1 MLKIGAGMFVAMAL
15 AGTAQAA
22 DLSPVDIVNRH
33 AAAAAKGDLDA
44 LVGDYAENAVVLQS
58 GRTIQG
64 KAAIRGLYEKMMPPK
79 KPAAA
84 PAPGAPA
91 RPAMKITRV
100 WQEGDVGLV
109 TWEMGPVHATE
120 EFLVRGGKIEAQA
133 VFMNGAPAGP
143 PQ

>member
-1 MLKIGAGMFVAMAL
+1 MIRSGAGMFVAMAL

-33 AAAAAKGDLDA
+33 AAAAAKGDLEA
-44 LVGDYAENAVVLQS
+44 LIGDYAENAVVLQA

-64 KAAIRGLYEKMMPPK
+64 KAAIRGLYAKMMPP

-84 PAPGAPA
+84 PAAGAPA

-133 VFMNGAPAGP
+133 VFMNGAPP
-143 PQ
+143 SKPQ